1 MASGRPE
8 PRFAIGELPAVQADP
23 VLVRQLIDNL
33 VGNAIKYTAP
43 GVVPALRITAVQDET
58 MVTVRI
64 VDNGIGIPE
73 GQHEAIF
80 GNFHRAH
87 VSGGY
92 QGTGLGLA
100 ICRRIVERHGGTIT
114 ATDDPAGGTCF
125 TFTLPNGHAAVP
137 TAAAALGQ

>member
-1 MASGRPE
+1 
-8 PRFAIGELPAVQADP
+8 LPSVQADP

-43 GVVPALRITAVQDET
+43 EVVPALRITAGLDEA

-73 GQHEAIF
+73 GQHDAIF

-87 VSGGY
+87 LNGGFV
-92 QGTGLGLA
+92 GTGLGLA
-100 ICRRIVERHGGTIT
+100 ICKRILERHGGTIS
-114 ATDDPAGGTCF
+114 ATDNPAGGSCF
-125 TFTLPNGHAAVP
+125 TFTLPSCVAASTMVSRS
-137 TAAAALGQ
+137 TGSA